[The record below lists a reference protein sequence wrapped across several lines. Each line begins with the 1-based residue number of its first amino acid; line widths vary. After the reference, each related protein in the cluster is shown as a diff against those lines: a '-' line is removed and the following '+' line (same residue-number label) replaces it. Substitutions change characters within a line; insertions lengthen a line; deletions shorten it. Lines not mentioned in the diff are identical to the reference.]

1 MHHSISSIFAGS
13 FNMNGVQISS
23 LDASK
28 WLQKE
33 RSKKL
38 PSAIESDLVILS
50 LQECP
55 SAPSTDHDTTRID
68 GIPIIRVLASL
79 STSSSIRVEDKVQTT
94 IQKALASQ
102 HTLIADIAMGEP
114 TSSTSD
120 SEEDLKWYGFVRLLI
135 FVKYN
140 VLESIDH
147 LFTNKNL
154 IPILAPAGRK
164 ADGCTGYEY
173 PLNRSP
179 DKGGI
184 CLYISSMNLLICSFH
199 LCGTNA
205 YEIPESDFDSIRI
218 NELNIIGEECYK
230 VIGNNPYDSIICGD
244 LNFRVEVHNSPED
257 KTRGGNDFQAVHAVL
272 KEDDPTTVQHL
283 FRNQDRLF
291 RLLQYLEGDRS
302 VDAVDERTFSK
313 LDEKAQILME
323 VRDTIE
329 MHIDNNGK
337 NDDALFHPTF
347 TFETKAAI
355 DSRRGLPASI
365 SRSYSKKRTPAWT
378 DRILVSKRL
387 LQKGWSLD
395 ACCADHS
402 VLSSDHVPVFAG
414 LSFKPK

>member
-1 MHHSISSIFAGS
+1 MDHSLSSIFAGS
-13 FNMNGVQISS
+13 FNMNGCNISS

-28 WLQKE
+28 WLQQ
-33 RSKKL
+33 RSEKL
-38 PSAIESDLVILS
+38 PSAIDSDLVILS

-55 SAPSTDHDTTRID
+55 SAAPSTDHDTTRTD
-68 GIPIIRVLASL
+68 CIPIIRVLTSL
-79 STSSSIRVEDKVQTT
+79 SSIRVEDKVQTT
-94 IQKALASQ
+94 IHNALSPQ

-120 SEEDLKWYGFVRLLI
+120 SEENPKWFGFVRLLI
-135 FVKYN
+135 FAKHK
-140 VLESIDH
+140 VLESIDN
-147 LFTNKNL
+147 FSTNKNL

-164 ADGCTGYEY
+164 ADGYNGYEY
-173 PLNRSP
+173 PPNRSP

-184 CLYISSMNLLICSFH
+184 CLYISSMNLLICSLH

-205 YEIPESDFDSIRI
+205 YEIPEADFDSRRI
-218 NELNIIGEECYK
+218 NELNIIAEECHK
-230 VIGNNPYDSIICGD
+230 VIGNNAYDSIICGD
-244 LNFRVEVHNSPED
+244 LNFRVEIHNNPED
-257 KTRGGNDFQAVHAVL
+257 KTRDGNDFQAVHAVI
-272 KEDDPTTVQHL
+272 KEDHPTSLQHL
-283 FRNQDRLF
+283 FRNQDRLC
-291 RLLQYLEGDRS
+291 RLLQYLEGNCN

-329 MHIDNNGK
+329 MHIDNNGQ
-337 NDDALFHPTF
+337 NHDALFLPTF
-347 TFETKAAI
+347 TFVAAV

-365 SRSYSKKRTPAWT
+365 PRSYSEKRTPSWT

-402 VLSSDHVPVFAG
+402 VLSSDHVPVSAAI
-414 LSFKPK
+414 SFRLTS